1 MLYASGNPPTSF
13 HGIKGVFAGGGSVPD
28 HIQLSNSHI
37 DWSGSYNPYTSF
49 SGFQGIAFSDPDN
62 SNVVNAFFSGSHI
75 SPSSGIIETGVV
87 RYSIEPG
94 VVGEPYRS
102 AGTSGVQDLGTSYLM
117 SSGGPD
123 PEDSYGV
130 GLPWKKIWVNEIGTT
145 ELPHGIPEVE
155 SMEI

>member
-62 SNVVNAFFSGSHI
+62 SNVVNALFRKSHFSFF
-75 SPSSGIIETGVV
+75 
-87 RYSIEPG
+87 RNY
-94 VVGEPYRS
+94 
-102 AGTSGVQDLGTSYLM
+102 
-117 SSGGPD
+117 
-123 PEDSYGV
+123 
-130 GLPWKKIWVNEIGTT
+130 
-145 ELPHGIPEVE
+145 
-155 SMEI
+155 